1 MRKPLVLANY
11 QGDAVML
18 RLDRMPTAPGLAF
31 IKYEDGRGEL
41 EVELGVLRNWTLT
54 DSKV

>member
-1 MRKPLVLANY
+1 
-11 QGDAVML
+11 ML
-18 RLDRMPTAPGLAF
+18 RLDRIPTSPGLGF